1 MPQIFKNYYIKST
14 AGLSIFFLSEW
25 LLGDL
30 ANLLGAIFTKQAGW
44 QVIVATYYVFVDMCL
59 VFQYFWYSYAAK
71 WIYEESLHS
80 TGDSDIDDADSAIIN
95 GLSPINSNFGSDAP
109 LPEDSNDFTPKQ
121 SDPRDVNVPHFS
133 AVNYREKKAAPQ
145 DIVYG
150 DKFGSSWIAS
160 PSPRTL
166 LYAATMASMAS
177 NVAAAPVAFPSDH
190 YVHGIHLFRVGT
202 PLEVAGTILSW
213 CSTFLY
219 LGSRLPQLYKNW
231 QRQSTAGLSPLLFI
245 AAFCG
250 NFFYSASLIT
260 NPNAWNDYEPYGHHG
275 WVDADGNQRWAWVA
289 RAAPFFLGAAGVL
302 MMDALMGAQF
312 IMYGEREDRIVK
324 VRRAIHI
331 SMITS
336 RLIVRPILS
345 TTVALTTFIRP
356 ANTPHLGISSHIS
369 GIAQVSARKMHILS
383 IPMWVGSSNNYAYL
397 VSDDETKD
405 AVIIDPANPPE
416 VLPVLEEKSKTL
428 NLTAI
433 MNTHHHWDHAGGN
446 KKLLS
451 ALSSQL
457 PVIGGK
463 DCEAVTKTPAH
474 GSTFSIGKNIQVTA
488 LHTPCHTQDS
498 ICWFMEDKS
507 TSERVVFTGDTLFIG
522 GCGKFFEGNGTEMN
536 KALNDILASL
546 PDDTKVY
553 PGHEYTKSNV
563 KFLKKVDGNNEA
575 VKMLE
580 KFADENRE
588 TQGKFTIGQEKAH
601 NVFMRVKTEEMKK
614 VTGKTEPSEVMAQL
628 REMKNAS

>member
-14 AGLSIFFLSEW
+14 AGLSIFFLGEW

-30 ANLLGAIFTKQAGW
+30 ANLLGAMFTKQAGW
-44 QVIVATYYVFVDMCL
+44 QIIVATYYVFVDMCL

-80 TGDSDIDDADSAIIN
+80 TGSSDIDDADSAIIN
-95 GLSPINSNFGSDAP
+95 GLSPINSNFASEAP
-109 LPEDSNDFTPKQ
+109 LLGDSDDYAPKRT
-121 SDPRDVNVPHFS
+121 DPTDVNAPQFS
-133 AVNYREKKAAPQ
+133 TVNYGEKKGTPPR

-150 DKFGSSWIAS
+150 DKLGSSWMAS

-166 LYAATMASMAS
+166 LYAATMASLAS
-177 NVAAAPVAFPSDH
+177 NVAAAPVPFPSDH
-190 YVHGIHLFRVGT
+190 YAHGIHLFRVNT
-202 PLEVAGTILSW
+202 PLEIAGTILSW

-250 NFFYSASLIT
+250 NFFYSASLVT
-260 NPNAWNDYEPYGHHG
+260 NPNAWSDYEPYGHHG

-324 VRRAIHI
+324 CY
-331 SMITS
+331 
-336 RLIVRPILS
+336 
-345 TTVALTTFIRP
+345 
-356 ANTPHLGISSHIS
+356 S
-369 GIAQVSARKMHILS
+369 G
-383 IPMWVGSSNNYAYL
+383 VGSSDNYAYL
-397 VSDDETKD
+397 VTDDETKD
-405 AVIIDPANPPE
+405 AVIIDPANPQE
-416 VLPVLEEKSKTL
+416 VLPVLRDVARHVKL
-428 NLTAI
+428 GAI

-446 KKLLS
+446 TKILEAQKE
-451 ALSSQL
+451 SQL
-457 PVIGGK
+457 PNLPIIGGK
-463 DCEAVTKTPAH
+463 DCEGATDTPPHKAK
-474 GSTFSIGKNIQVTA
+474 FSIGKNIIVTA

-498 ICWFMEDKS
+498 ICWYMEDKA
-507 TSERVVFTGDTLFIG
+507 TKERAVFTGDTLFIG

-536 KALNDILASL
+536 KALNEILAAL
-546 PDDTKVY
+546 PDDTLIY

-563 KFLKKVDGNNEA
+563 RFLKKVDGDNEA

-580 KFADENRE
+580 KFANENAQ
-588 TQGKFTIGQEKAH
+588 TQGKFTIGQEKKH
-601 NVFMRVKTEEMKK
+601 NAFMRVHTEEMKK
-614 VTGKTEPSEVMAQL
+614 VTGKTEPSEVMAKL
-628 REMKNAS
+628 REMKNAG